1 MMIMLTYIGGLVSA
15 ANTLNGHKSN
25 YHVWMSSNA
34 LLLWATKD
42 RDDDHGQG
50 EDNGRDEGY
59 EDYLKA
65 LLFWQDDLVDSGD

>member
-1 MMIMLTYIGGLVSA
+1 
-15 ANTLNGHKSN
+15 
-25 YHVWMSSNA
+25 MSSNA